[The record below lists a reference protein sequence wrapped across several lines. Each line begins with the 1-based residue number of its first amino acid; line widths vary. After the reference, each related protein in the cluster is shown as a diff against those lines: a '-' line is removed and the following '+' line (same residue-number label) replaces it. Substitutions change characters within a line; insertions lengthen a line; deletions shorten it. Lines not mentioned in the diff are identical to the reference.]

1 MSRTVSKSKK
11 REYAPARTPE
21 AKVSQL
27 INLAFSLAEKKLKD
41 GTASSQVITHFLEL
55 ATERERLQNEKL
67 MSDLK
72 VADAKIKHMES
83 QSTTE
88 ELYTRA
94 IKAFRSYSGTPLDDC
109 EDDQH
114 DEDSSEI
121 F

>member
-1 MSRTVSKSKK
+1 MSRTTLKGEK

-21 AKVSQL
+21 AKISQL

-67 MSDLK
+67 MSDLR

-88 ELYTRA
+88 ELYTKA
-94 IKAFRSYSGTPLDDC
+94 IEAFRSYSGTPLNNYGDE
-109 EDDQH
+109 EDD
-114 DEDSSEI
+114 
-121 F
+121 